1 MTCCDIFEVFDEKN
15 NLIKEYKHW
24 KLLVRKKHVKLGSC
38 VAITKRHMER
48 FSEITD
54 EEMTEYA
61 EVVRDVENALKK
73 SFNYDVIHHMMLMMK
88 DKHTHFHIIPR
99 YKEPRNF
106 ADKEWVDDF
115 QPNPLLQ
122 KPEPITQDIL
132 NQIKEEIKKN
142 I

>member
-24 KLLVRKKHVKLGSC
+24 KLLVRKTHVKLGSC

-48 FSEITD
+48 FSGITD

-61 EVVRDVENALKK
+61 EVVRDVENALKN

-106 ADKEWVDDF
+106 DGKEWVDDF
-115 QPNPLLQ
+115 QQNPLLQ